1 VSSIAIAV
9 ALMMASN
16 VFAAIRDHLERL
28 SVRAVPLEGAAS

>member
-9 ALMMASN
+9 ALMTASK
-16 VFAAIRDHLERL
+16 VFAAIHDHLERV

>member
-9 ALMMASN
+9 ALMTASK

-28 SVRAVPLEGAAS
+28 FVRAVPLEGAAS